1 MTTSYVQFFHRP
13 RVSKFGYGGN
23 SSHGSTFTEAETEF
37 LRHIFDIF
45 HLRSLLRHIFHLQS
59 STVEVEDR
67 NPFKQHSIMRR
78 RRNQLRRGRGRRGYG
93 LRSYVLGG
101 TARVYEPTV
110 HWGSRE
116 SREDTILRQRGCD
129 QSITHQHSI
138 REFLNSSSRNL

>member
-1 MTTSYVQFFHRP
+1 MTTSDVQFGHR
-13 RVSKFGYGGN
+13 GN
-23 SSHGSTFTEAETEF
+23 SGHGSTFTEAWTEF

-45 HLRSLLRHIFHLQS
+45 YLKESSPPHFHLQN
-59 STVEVEDR
+59 STVEVGDR

-116 SREDTILRQRGCD
+116 SREDAILRKRGRG
-129 QSITHQHSI
+129 QSRNHQDSI
-138 REFLNSSSRNL
+138 RDFSRNSLHSL